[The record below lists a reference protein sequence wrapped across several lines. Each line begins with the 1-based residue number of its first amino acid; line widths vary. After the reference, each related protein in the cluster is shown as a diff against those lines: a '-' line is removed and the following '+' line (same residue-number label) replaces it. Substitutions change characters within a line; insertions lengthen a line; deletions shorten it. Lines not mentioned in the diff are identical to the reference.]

1 MRKLLLSINRAVP
14 AILFIL
20 LFAGFSGYTFIRYQN
35 VQSEVLDSAK
45 QQLLSS
51 GNLLSA
57 SIESAIRYNTKG
69 IVRSAI
75 EQSQTVELISLA
87 LLLDQENRVFS
98 ATLRSYEGKQLKE
111 IDDPNLVRHLA
122 DTPNALS
129 LAQLKGHPPRIIYQA
144 SLSRQSQ
151 EHGASQLVDR
161 LVLVA
166 DLSEAVALAGQRVLI
181 DASIWFGLSLT
192 TTLLIWWLLR
202 YLVINPSQR
211 LVSLANDLA
220 NPDKPMPAPQDFRSR
235 EFKDMELALR
245 SMAHQLTQW
254 QDSYRTLYENNPA
267 TFLTVNRDGI
277 LININRYGL
286 EVTGKQAEQLIGQPA
301 SILYCEEDQ
310 ASFEQHLRRSFYK
323 PYEQH
328 HWQLRYQQR
337 DGLYPWVRDVARCIE
352 IEDEFVVLIVSQDV
366 SDLYKLS
373 NRLSYQASHDALTGL
388 INRNEFN
395 TLLEAAIEK
404 TGGSDG
410 QHCLC
415 FLDLDQF
422 KIVND
427 TCGHVAGDELLKQ
440 VADLI
445 QHAIRKDD
453 IVARFGGD
461 EFALLLENCLPEKA
475 NEVVANVR
483 EAIIDNR
490 FSWEDKF
497 FDIGISA
504 GITVID
510 SSNQTSQQLL
520 SEADSA
526 CYTAKNL
533 GRNRT
538 VIFDDENTAAKDTL
552 EEMNWFNEINKALE
566 STDRFVLFLQR
577 IHTLNPND
585 KEVYKGEI
593 LIRMRDNEGNIIPPG
608 AFLPA
613 AERYHLAHKIDL
625 WVVTESLKTL
635 DEYRSYLPQEW
646 VISINLSAQTVSNS
660 VSANAIFEQLG
671 LYPQFKQH
679 LCFEVT
685 ETVAMANYASATQF
699 MRKLQS
705 EGYTLSLDDFGSGF
719 SSFGHLKNMPVDYVK
734 IDGMFIRQLA
744 NDKIDQAL
752 VSSMNSIAHATG
764 KATIAEFV
772 EDQRS
777 VEILKSLDVDYAQ
790 GYHFHKPE
798 PLTNILADLKA
809 SEGNQ
814 SLKA

>member
-1 MRKLLLSINRAVP
+1 MQKLLLSINRVVP
-14 AILFIL
+14 AILFFL
-20 LFAGFSGYTFIRYQN
+20 LLVGFSGYTYIRYQN
-35 VQSEVLDSAK
+35 VQSEVLDGAK

-57 SIESAIRYNTKG
+57 SVESAIRYNTKG

-98 ATLRSYEGKQLKE
+98 ATRRSYEGKQLTE
-111 IDDPNLVRHLA
+111 IDDPELIKYLVNSSSA
-122 DTPNALS
+122 FS
-129 LAQLKGHPPRIIYQA
+129 LAELMQHPPRIIYMA

-166 DLSEAVALAGQRVLI
+166 DLSEAVALAGRRVLI

-202 YLVINPSQR
+202 YLVIDPSQR
-211 LVSLANDLA
+211 LVNLANDLA
-220 NPDKPMPAPQDFRSR
+220 NPDKPMPPPQDFRSS

-245 SMAHQLTQW
+245 SMAQQLTQW

-286 EVTGKQAEQLIGQPA
+286 EFIGKHAEQLIGQPA

-310 ASFEQHLRRSFYK
+310 ASFERHLEQSFHA
-323 PYEQH
+323 PYEQD

-352 IEDEFVVLIVSQDV
+352 IEDEYVALIVSQDV

-388 INRNEFN
+388 INRNEFRS
-395 TLLEAAIEK
+395 LLEAAIEK
-404 TGGSDG
+404 TGENGE

-422 KIVND
+422 RIVND

-440 VADLI
+440 VSYLI
-445 QHAIRKDD
+445 QHATRKDD

-461 EFALLLENCLPEKA
+461 EFALLLENCPPEKA
-475 NEVVANVR
+475 NEVMENVR
-483 EAIIDNR
+483 AAVIDNR

-510 SSNQTSQQLL
+510 SSRQTSQQLL

-577 IHTLNPND
+577 IHALNPNK

-625 WVVTESLKTL
+625 WVVTESLRTL
-635 DEYRSYLPQEW
+635 DQYREHLPKDW

-660 VSANAIFEQLG
+660 VSADSIFEQLRR
-671 LYPQFKQH
+671 YPQFKQH

-685 ETVAMANYASATQF
+685 ETVAMANYTFATKF
-699 MRKLQS
+699 MRKLQN

-752 VSSMNSIAHATG
+752 VSSMNNIAHAIG

-772 EDQRS
+772 EDQQS
-777 VEILKSLDVDYAQ
+777 VEILRALDVDFGQ

-798 PLTNILADLKA
+798 PLTEILTAFKA
-809 SEGNQ
+809 RKSNHN
-814 SLKA
+814 LNV